1 MFIFFSTE
9 CQEMASL
16 KSEQRELFFWGL
28 LPHKKDINCMTLV
41 ARLCLLAGMF
51 FHRGNIL
58 F

>member
-1 MFIFFSTE
+1 
-9 CQEMASL
+9 MASL